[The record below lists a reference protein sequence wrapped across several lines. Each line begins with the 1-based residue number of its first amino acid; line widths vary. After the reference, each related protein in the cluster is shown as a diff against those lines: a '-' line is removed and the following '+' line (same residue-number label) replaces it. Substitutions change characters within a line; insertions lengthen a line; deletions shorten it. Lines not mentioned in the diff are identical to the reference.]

1 MKGAPLKMPELTEE
15 QLRAADYNF
24 IKGYETRIEWVD
36 KPPKQGIDCFGVVWK
51 IKMPEIKSITC
62 PFCGKA
68 EVLFNYRICSSCKK
82 EISAVKFMS
91 DWNEANPV
99 AVVVLEIGEREE
111 DLTDEELKKI
121 THIYDTPEP
130 VVKKVGLVKPVEV
143 INPVV
148 IEVVKEFLSDPEAVK
163 IVEEIEVEL
172 ETIIIPAEE
181 ITNVQDL
188 VEGERADEIFVDE
201 VDETVGAHCDGVCDG
216 CVVEEVEVK
225 EYKVG
230 EVMDRGEHIG
240 VYDLTKEEGD

>member
-99 AVVVLEIGEREE
+99 EE
-111 DLTDEELKKI
+111 S
-121 THIYDTPEP
+121 
-130 VVKKVGLVKPVEV
+130 
-143 INPVV
+143 
-148 IEVVKEFLSDPEAVK
+148 EVVKEFLSDPEAVK